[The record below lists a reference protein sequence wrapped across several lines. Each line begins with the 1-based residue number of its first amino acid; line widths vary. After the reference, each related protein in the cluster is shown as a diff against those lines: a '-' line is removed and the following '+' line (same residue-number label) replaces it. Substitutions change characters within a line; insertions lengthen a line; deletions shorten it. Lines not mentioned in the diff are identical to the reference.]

1 MTSEYDPKA
10 IEPKWERFWA
20 EHKFFEVTHQSDKP
34 KYYVLEML
42 PYPSGALHMGHVRN
56 YSIGDAVARYRWM
69 NGFNVL
75 HPIGWDSFGLPAENA
90 AILHKKHPQEWTS
103 ANIAQMRA
111 QCKRFGFSYDWTRE
125 ISSCDPAY
133 YRWNQWFFLQMLK
146 RGLAYRKKSRV
157 NWCRACQTVL
167 ANEQVV
173 DGCCWR
179 HEDTPVEQR
188 ELPQWF
194 LKITAYADELLADT
208 AALLRGWPE
217 RVLTMQRN
225 WIGKSEGTRLKWP
238 VQGTDLTIETFTTRL
253 DTIYGAVALVL
264 APEHPAVEQLL
275 HGLPGGASIRMG
287 VERLRQQTIRAQV
300 TGGVEKEGLFIGRF
314 VLNPFSGESLPVW
327 VSNFV
332 LMEYGTGAVMS
343 VPAHDQRDFE
353 FAKKYRLPLKVVIQ
367 PPDRILSAELLRQAY
382 TDPGRLVNSGPYNG
396 LTSEEA
402 IAKMTRDAAQKGFGE
417 ATTLFRIKDWGI
429 SRQRYWGTPIPVVY
443 CDTCG
448 VVPVPENQLPVIL
461 PAKVEI
467 TGMGESPLAQVPE
480 FLHTT
485 CPVCAG
491 PARRETDTMDTF
503 VDSSWYFY
511 RYTDPHTET
520 SPINPEATRYWFP
533 IDQYIGGIE
542 HAILHL
548 IYSRF
553 FTKVMR
559 DLGLV
564 SFNEPVKRLFTQG
577 MVIKDG
583 AKMSKSKGNIVEPDD
598 MVERYGADTTRLY
611 VLFAAPPEKDL
622 DWSEAGVEGCH
633 RFLNRLY
640 RIVAKHAE
648 SLRSVRSIGTTRADG
663 NPAADIATGVNALE
677 RQLLRKT
684 HQTIRRVTHDF
695 ETRWHMNTAI
705 AGIMELV
712 NELYAVE
719 SSEEEISPPVL
730 KEVLETTALLLSPY
744 APHIAEELWEMLG
757 HEPGLLRVP
766 WPRAQAEYAQEEEYE
781 IVIQVNG
788 RVRGRLTVTE
798 DLSEDEL
805 RERALADTRIAEL
818 VRPGRIAK
826 TVVVPKKLIN
836 IVLAS

>member
-1 MTSEYDPKA
+1 MTGEYDPKA

-20 EHKFFEVTHQSDKP
+20 EHKFFEVSHRSDKP

-103 ANIAQMRA
+103 ANVTQMRA

-157 NWCRACQTVL
+157 NWCPACQTVL

-179 HEDTPVEQR
+179 HEGTPVEQR

-208 AALLRGWPE
+208 AALVRGWPE

-225 WIGKSEGTRLKWP
+225 WIGKSEGTRLKWQ
-238 VQGTDLTIETFTTRL
+238 VQGTDLAIETFTTRT
-253 DTIYGAVALVL
+253 DTVYGAVALVL
-264 APEHPAVEQLL
+264 APEHPVVERLL
-275 HGLPGGASIRMG
+275 HGLPGGASIRAG
-287 VERLRQQTIRAQV
+287 VERLRQQSIRAQV

-314 VLNPFSGESLPVW
+314 ALNPFSGGSLPIW

-332 LMEYGTGAVMS
+332 LMEYGTGALMS

-353 FAKKYRLPLKVVIQ
+353 FAKKYRLPIKIVIQ
-367 PPDRILSAELLRQAY
+367 PPARILSAELLRQAY
-382 TDPGRLVNSGPYNG
+382 TDPGRLVNSGPYSG
-396 LTSEEA
+396 LASDEA
-402 IAKMTRDAAQKGFGE
+402 IARMTRDAAQKGFGE

-443 CDTCG
+443 CNTCG
-448 VVPVPENQLPVIL
+448 AVPVPENQLPVIL
-461 PAKVEI
+461 PANVEI
-467 TGMGESPLAQVPE
+467 TGIGESPLAQVPE

-485 CPVCAG
+485 CPACAG

-511 RYTDPHTET
+511 RYTDPHIQT
-520 SPINPEATRYWFP
+520 SPINPEAARYWFP

-564 SFNEPVKRLFTQG
+564 SFNEPVRRLFTQG

-583 AKMSKSKGNIVEPDD
+583 AKMSKSKGNVVEPGD

-640 RIVAKHAE
+640 RIVAKYAE

-663 NPAADIATGVNALE
+663 NPTADAATGVNALE
-677 RQLLRKT
+677 RQLLRKA

-712 NELYAVE
+712 NELYALE
-719 SSEEEISPPVL
+719 SSEEEVSPPVL
-730 KEVLETTALLLSPY
+730 KEVLETTALLISPY

-766 WPRAQAEYAQEEEYE
+766 WPRARADYAQEEEYE

-805 RERALADTRIAEL
+805 RDRALADTRIAEL